1 MINKNLIGKK
11 IQDRRIKKILT
22 QEQLAKDVEISS
34 NYLSKVERGLN
45 MISAD
50 VLFYNTS
57 YKNNNRSN
65 KITTFIKKL
74 IFFD

>member
-11 IQDRRIKKILT
+11 IQDGRIKKNLT
-22 QEQLAKDVEISS
+22 QEQLAEDVEISS

-57 YKNNNRSN
+57 YKINNRSN